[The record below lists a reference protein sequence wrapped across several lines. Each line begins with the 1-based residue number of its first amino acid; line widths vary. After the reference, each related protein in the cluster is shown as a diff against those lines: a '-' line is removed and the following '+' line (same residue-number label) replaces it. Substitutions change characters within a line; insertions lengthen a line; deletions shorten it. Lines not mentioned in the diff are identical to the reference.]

1 MGALSGFWS
10 RFPRLYKA
18 RMIAVQA
25 SLDSQPQSP
34 KHSRKSLKSLLIGRV
49 SRVQAMDKA
58 LESIVVA
65 ALARF
70 LSHVLV
76 HLPLQSGQDLP
87 PSCQKRETPYI
98 SMRFSSTA
106 GISSMSLSTDVSVSY
121 TFVANN
127 QHELEETA

>member
-1 MGALSGFWS
+1 
-10 RFPRLYKA
+10 
-18 RMIAVQA
+18 
-25 SLDSQPQSP
+25 
-34 KHSRKSLKSLLIGRV
+34 
-49 SRVQAMDKA
+49 MDRA
-58 LESIVVA
+58 QESIVVA

-106 GISSMSLSTDVSVSY
+106 GISSMSLSTEVSVSY
-121 TFVANN
+121 PFVANN
-127 QHELEETA
+127 QHEQEETA

>member
-1 MGALSGFWS
+1 MNETELN
-10 RFPRLYKA
+10 LEYKDLTEK
-18 RMIAVQA
+18 
-25 SLDSQPQSP
+25 SSQGC
-34 KHSRKSLKSLLIGRV
+34 HHFGLLGSVHGLNTTYPWV
-49 SRVQAMDKA
+49 SRVQAMDRA
-58 LESIVVA
+58 QESKVVA

-106 GISSMSLSTDVSVSY
+106 GISSMSLSTEVSVSY

-127 QHELEETA
+127 QHEQEETA

>member
-1 MGALSGFWS
+1 MPEQQSFVLYIVVGSGSKSGS
-10 RFPRLYKA
+10 RLPTMDR
-18 RMIAVQA
+18 
-25 SLDSQPQSP
+25 
-34 KHSRKSLKSLLIGRV
+34 
-49 SRVQAMDKA
+49 AMDRA
-58 LESIVVA
+58 QESIVVA

-76 HLPLQSGQDLP
+76 HLPLQSGQDLS

-106 GISSMSLSTDVSVSY
+106 GISSMSLSAEVSVSY

-127 QHELEETA
+127 QHEQEETA